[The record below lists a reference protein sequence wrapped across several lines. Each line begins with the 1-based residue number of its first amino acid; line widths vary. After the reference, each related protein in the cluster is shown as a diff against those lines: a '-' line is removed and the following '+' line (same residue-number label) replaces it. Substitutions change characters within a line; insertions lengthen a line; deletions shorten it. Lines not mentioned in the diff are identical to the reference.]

1 MPFRFLN
8 STIDD
13 AIPGS
18 DVKTRAHSKA
28 SRNCVDTLMHYTRSA
43 LESDALSHRLST
55 VAAPAHALPKLVLAF
70 LLAIVASQSDLRAQT
85 LAPPTAST
93 PQPAASASAGTEEE
107 TIEPTFETQKL
118 ARTYILDVPAP
129 RGQITDRNG
138 EPLAQNRLNYN
149 LAINFPT
156 PLDFS
161 DAQALSFAKEK
172 IDKTAR
178 LIGRK
183 IKISDDAILRHYHN
197 RGIMPMEIAQN
208 LTQVEYEQIKN
219 EPPPGVIVRPTYV
232 RVYPNG
238 KVAGQIIGYTGKT
251 GRNPDGIVD
260 NHETLWPETEG
271 REGLEQTFNQMLA
284 GKHGEYKLTF
294 DKDGR
299 KTSEKLIT
307 PPEPGF
313 NVVTTIDLRLQQ
325 LAEKALEAKAKRGAI
340 VIIDP
345 NNGDILAL
353 ASWPTYDPNLFVP
366 SISAEQLKTLQDDKD
381 IPLLPRAYR
390 SSYPPGSTFKIAVG
404 IAALES
410 GAVHPDDRYECV
422 PSIQIG
428 NVTFHNWKKGNRG
441 ALNFVQALTESC
453 DTWFYQVGIRTGAQP
468 IIDWA
473 LQLGF
478 GAKCGIPLRGEA
490 EGRVPNDEYMKATHG
505 RRLLNGDIANM
516 SIGQGDT
523 QVTPL
528 QMAQAMGVVA
538 NGGTL
543 YQTRLV
549 QQVQTFDNQIVTAY
563 QVRAKRILN
572 LSAETLDEV
581 HTGMIDVVNG
591 AGGTAHQATLDN
603 AEVAGKTGTAQWGPK
618 NKERT
623 AAWFAGFLPAD
634 QPRYAFAALYE
645 GDVGSKVHGG
655 SAAAPMIA
663 DVFKE
668 VYKSEK
674 VVSQKQRRAR
684 EQPEIRRAE
693 PVEEEDES
701 D

>member
-1 MPFRFLN
+1 MRGNL
-8 STIDD
+8 
-13 AIPGS
+13 GS
-18 DVKTRAHSKA
+18 
-28 SRNCVDTLMHYTRSA
+28 LW
-43 LESDALSHRLST
+43 
-55 VAAPAHALPKLVLAF
+55 
-70 LLAIVASQSDLRAQT
+70 VASLILATAVAGDAQM
-85 LAPPTAST
+85 LAPTPTPT
-93 PQPAASASAGTEEE
+93 PSASPSPEEE
-107 TIEPTFETQKL
+107 TIIPTFETQKL

-138 EPLAQNRLNYN
+138 VPLAQNRLSYN

-161 DAQALSFAKEK
+161 DAQAVSFAREK
-172 IDKTAR
+172 IYKAGK
-178 LIGRK
+178 LIGRTLR
-183 IKISDDAILRHYHN
+183 ISDEAILRHYRN
-197 RGIMPMEIAQN
+197 RGIMPFEIAQN
-208 LTQVEYEQIKN
+208 LSQSEYEAVKDNLPAGIMM
-219 EPPPGVIVRPTYV
+219 RPVYV
-232 RVYPNG
+232 RIYPNG
-238 KVAGQIIGYTGKT
+238 KVAGQIIGYTGRT

-271 REGLEQTFNQMLA
+271 REGLEQTFNEMLT

-307 PPEPGF
+307 PPEPGY
-313 NVVTTIDLRLQQ
+313 NVVTTLDLHLQE
-325 LAEKALEAKAKRGAI
+325 LAEKALEAKAKRGAMAI
-340 VIIDP
+340 LNP

-366 SISAEQLKTLQDDKD
+366 SISSEKFKALQDDPD

-410 GAVHPDDRYECV
+410 SAVTPDDRFDCV
-422 PSIQIG
+422 PAIQIG
-428 NVTFHNWKKGNRG
+428 NVTFHNWKKGDRG

-453 DTWFYQVGIRTGAQP
+453 DTWFYQVGIKTGAEP
-468 IIDWA
+468 IVDWA
-473 LQLGF
+473 LKLGF

-505 RRLLNGDIANM
+505 RRLLNGDIANL
-516 SIGQGDT
+516 SIGQGDV

-528 QMAQAMGVVA
+528 QMAQAIGIVA
-538 NGGTL
+538 NGGTF

-549 QQVQTFDNQIVTAY
+549 QQVQTFDNQLVTAY
-563 QVRAKRILN
+563 QMRAKR
-572 LSAETLDEV
+572 TLDLSSGTLDQLR
-581 HTGMIDVVNG
+581 TGLIDVVNG
-591 AGGTAHQATLDN
+591 SGGTAHQASLDN
-603 AEVAGKTGTAQWGPK
+603 VEVAGKTGTAQWGPK

-634 QPRYAFAALYE
+634 QPQYAFAALYE
-645 GDVGSKVHGG
+645 GDVDSKVHGG
-655 SAAAPMIA
+655 STAAPMIA
-663 DVFKE
+663 EVFKE
-668 VYKSEK
+668 IYKG
-674 VVSQKQRRAR
+674 QKANARERRRA
-684 EQPEIRRAE
+684 PEEKEVRRAE
-693 PVEEEDES
+693 RVQEEDES

>member
-1 MPFRFLN
+1 MRSIFRPAGDLW
-8 STIDD
+8 I
-13 AIPGS
+13 
-18 DVKTRAHSKA
+18 
-28 SRNCVDTLMHYTRSA
+28 A
-43 LESDALSHRLST
+43 LLI
-55 VAAPAHALPKLVLAF
+55 VAAP
-70 LLAIVASQSDLRAQT
+70 SMSRAQT
-85 LAPPTAST
+85 FAPPTAAT
-93 PQPAASASAGTEEE
+93 PQPATSASAGPEEE

-138 EPLAQNRLNYN
+138 EPLAQNRLSYN

-161 DAQALSFAKEK
+161 DAQALSFAREK

-178 LIGRK
+178 LIGHK

-208 LTQVEYEQIKN
+208 LTQVEYDQIKN
-219 EPPPGVIVRPTYV
+219 DPPPGVIVRPIYV

-238 KVAGQIIGYTGKT
+238 KVAGQIVGYTGKT

-271 REGLEQTFNQMLA
+271 REGLEQTFNDMLK

-307 PPEPGF
+307 PPEPGY
-313 NVVTTIDLRLQQ
+313 NVVTTLDLRLQQ

-366 SISAEQLKTLQDDKD
+366 SISAEQLKLLQDDKD

-410 GAVHPDDRYECV
+410 GAVHPDDQYECV

-478 GAKCGIPLRGEA
+478 GAKCGIPLRGEV

-523 QVTPL
+523 QATPL

-563 QVRAKRILN
+563 QVRAKRTLN
-572 LSAETLDEV
+572 LSSETLDEV

-591 AGGTAHQATLDN
+591 AGGTAHQASLDN

-634 QPRYAFAALYE
+634 QPRYAFAAVYE

-655 SAAAPMIA
+655 STAAPMIA

-668 VYKSEK
+668 VYKGEK
-674 VVSQKQRRAR
+674 VVSQKERRAR
-684 EQPEIRRAE
+684 ERPEIRRAE

>member
-1 MPFRFLN
+1 MRLLW
-8 STIDD
+8 
-13 AIPGS
+13 G
-18 DVKTRAHSKA
+18 
-28 SRNCVDTLMHYTRSA
+28 TLGGLWIAFWILATPTP
-43 LESDALSHRLST
+43 LLSQ
-55 VAAPAHALPKLVLAF
+55 A
-70 LLAIVASQSDLRAQT
+70 
-85 LAPPTAST
+85 LAPSAVPGTTT
-93 PQPAASASAGTEEE
+93 PPQAEEE
-107 TIEPTFETQKL
+107 TIVPTFETQKL

-138 EPLAQNRLNYN
+138 ESLAQNRLSYN

-161 DAQALSFAKEK
+161 DAQALGFAREK
-172 IDKTAR
+172 IDRTAR

-183 IKISDDAILRHYHN
+183 LKISDEAILRHYHN

-208 LTQVEYEQIKN
+208 LSQLEYEQIKN
-219 EPPPGVIVRPTYV
+219 GPPPGVIVRPIYV

-271 REGLEQTFNQMLA
+271 REGLEQTFNEMLT

-307 PPEPGF
+307 PPDPGY
-313 NVVTTIDLRLQQ
+313 NVVTTLDLRLQQ

-366 SISAEQLKTLQDDKD
+366 SISAEQFKLLQDDKD

-390 SSYPPGSTFKIAVG
+390 SSYPPGSTFKVAVG

-410 GAVHPDDRYECV
+410 HAVFPDDRYECV

-441 ALNFVQALTESC
+441 ELNFVQALTESC
-453 DTWFYQVGIRTGAQP
+453 DTWFYQVGIKTGAQP

-473 LQLGF
+473 LALGF

-516 SIGQGDT
+516 SIGQGDI

-538 NGGTL
+538 NGGTF

-563 QVRAKRILN
+563 QVRAKRTLN
-572 LSAETLDEV
+572 LSSETLDEV

-591 AGGTAHQATLDN
+591 GGGTAHQASLDN

-634 QPRYAFAALYE
+634 QPRYAFAVVYE

-668 VYKSEK
+668 IYKGEK
-674 VVSQKQRRAR
+674 VVGQREHRAR
-684 EQPEIRRAE
+684 EKPEIRRAE
-693 PVEEEDES
+693 PVEEDDES

>member
-1 MPFRFLN
+1 MSILQMK
-8 STIDD
+8 
-13 AIPGS
+13 
-18 DVKTRAHSKA
+18 VRALIFVFA
-28 SRNCVDTLMHYTRSA
+28 V
-43 LESDALSHRLST
+43 
-55 VAAPAHALPKLVLAF
+55 VP
-70 LLAIVASQSDLRAQT
+70 IVNAQAQET
-85 LAPPTAST
+85 TAT
-93 PQPAASASAGTEEE
+93 PAASPTSSEEA
-107 TIEPTFETQKL
+107 IIPTFETQKL

-138 EPLAQNRLNYN
+138 VPLAQNRLSYN

-161 DAQALSFAKEK
+161 DAQTLSFVREK
-172 IDKTAR
+172 MDKAGKLT
-178 LIGRK
+178 GRTLRMP
-183 IKISDDAILRHYHN
+183 DEVILRHYRN
-197 RGIMPMEIAQN
+197 RGIMPLEIAQN
-208 LTQVEYEQIKN
+208 LSESEYRQVKDN
-219 EPPPGVIVRPTYV
+219 LPAAMIVRPIYV

-238 KVAGQIIGYTGKT
+238 KIAGQIIGYTGKT

-271 REGLEQTFNQMLA
+271 REGLEQTFNGMLT

-299 KTSEKLIT
+299 KTSDKLVT
-307 PPEPGF
+307 PPEPGY
-313 NVVTTIDLRLQQ
+313 NVVTTLDLRVQQ

-345 NNGDILAL
+345 NTGDILAL

-366 SISAEQLKTLQDDKD
+366 SISAEQLKALQNDAN

-410 GAVHPDDRYECV
+410 GAVQPDDQYQCMPALQV
-422 PSIQIG
+422 G
-428 NVTFHNWKKGNRG
+428 NVTFHNWKKSNRG

-453 DTWFYQVGIRTGAQP
+453 DTWFYQVGIKTGAGP

-490 EGRVPNDEYMKATHG
+490 EGRIPNDEYMKATHG
-505 RRLLNGDIANM
+505 RRILNGDIANL
-516 SIGQGDT
+516 SIGQGDI

-528 QMAQAMGVVA
+528 QMAQAMATSA

-563 QVRAKRILN
+563 QVRAKR
-572 LSAETLDEV
+572 TLD
-581 HTGMIDVVNG
+581 
-591 AGGTAHQATLDN
+591 L
-603 AEVAGKTGTAQWGPK
+603 
-618 NKERT
+618 
-623 AAWFAGFLPAD
+623 
-634 QPRYAFAALYE
+634 
-645 GDVGSKVHGG
+645 S
-655 SAAAPMIA
+655 
-663 DVFKE
+663 
-668 VYKSEK
+668 SET
-674 VVSQKQRRAR
+674 S
-684 EQPEIRRAE
+684 
-693 PVEEEDES
+693 
-701 D
+701 

>member
-1 MPFRFLN
+1 VLF
-8 STIDD
+8 
-13 AIPGS
+13 A
-18 DVKTRAHSKA
+18 VAA
-28 SRNCVDTLMHYTRSA
+28 SIRGQTLMPTP
-43 LESDALSHRLST
+43 
-55 VAAPAHALPKLVLAF
+55 APSPSV
-70 LLAIVASQSDLRAQT
+70 S
-85 LAPPTAST
+85 P
-93 PQPAASASAGTEEE
+93 EEE
-107 TIEPTFETQKL
+107 TIIPTFETQKL

-138 EPLAQNRLNYN
+138 ESLAQNKLSYN
-149 LAINFPT
+149 LTISFPT

-161 DAQALSFAKEK
+161 DAQTLSFAREK
-172 IDKTAR
+172 IDRTAR

-183 IKISDDAILRHYHN
+183 LKISDDAILRHYHN

-208 LTQVEYEQIKN
+208 LSELEYEQIKN
-219 EPPPGVIVRPTYV
+219 DPPPGVIVRPIYV

-271 REGLEQTFNQMLA
+271 REGLEQTFNEMLT

-307 PPEPGF
+307 PPDPGY
-313 NVVTTIDLRLQQ
+313 NVVTTLDLRLQQ

-366 SISAEQLKTLQDDKD
+366 SISAEQLKLLQDDKD

-410 GAVHPDDRYECV
+410 GAVYPDDQYECV
-422 PSIQIG
+422 PAIQIG

-453 DTWFYQVGIRTGAQP
+453 DTWFYQVGIKTGAQP

-473 LQLGF
+473 LALGF

-505 RRLLNGDIANM
+505 RKLLNGDIANM
-516 SIGQGDT
+516 SIGQGDI

-528 QMAQAMGVVA
+528 QMAQAMGIVA

-563 QVRAKRILN
+563 QVRAKRTLN
-572 LSAETLDEV
+572 LSSETLDEL

-591 AGGTAHQATLDN
+591 AGGTAHQASLDN

-623 AAWFAGFLPAD
+623 AAWFAGFLPSD

-668 VYKSEK
+668 IYKSEK
-674 VVSQKQRRAR
+674 IVGQGQRRSP

>member
-1 MPFRFLN
+1 MKSFRETLGIVWIAF
-8 STIDD
+8 SIQT
-13 AIPGS
+13 PGA
-18 DVKTRAHSKA
+18 VHGQAL
-28 SRNCVDTLMHYTRSA
+28 VPSA
-43 LESDALSHRLST
+43 
-55 VAAPAHALPKLVLAF
+55 VPAA
-70 LLAIVASQSDLRAQT
+70 
-85 LAPPTAST
+85 TAT
-93 PQPAASASAGTEEE
+93 PQAEEE
-107 TIEPTFETQKL
+107 TIIPTFETQKL

-138 EPLAQNRLNYN
+138 EPLAQNRLSYN

-156 PLDFS
+156 PLDFT
-161 DAQALSFAKEK
+161 DAQVIGFAREK

-183 IKISDDAILRHYHN
+183 IKISDEAILRHYHN
-197 RGIMPMEIAQN
+197 RGIMPLEIAQN
-208 LTQVEYEQIKN
+208 LSQLEYEQIKN
-219 EPPPGVIVRPTYV
+219 DPPPGVIVRPIYV
-232 RVYPNG
+232 RIYPNG

-271 REGLEQTFNQMLA
+271 REGLEQTFNEMLT

-307 PPEPGF
+307 PPEPGY
-313 NVVTTIDLRLQQ
+313 NVVTTLDLRLQQ

-340 VIIDP
+340 VIMDP

-366 SISAEQLKTLQDDKD
+366 SISTEQLKLLQNDPD

-410 GAVHPDDRYECV
+410 QAVHPDDRYECV

-428 NVTFHNWKKGNRG
+428 NVTFHNWKKANRG
-441 ALNFVQALTESC
+441 ALDFVQALTESC

-478 GAKCGIPLRGEA
+478 GAKCGVPLRGEA

-505 RRLLNGDIANM
+505 RRMLNGDIANM

-563 QVRAKRILN
+563 QVRAKRTLN
-572 LSAETLDEV
+572 LSSETLDEV

-591 AGGTAHQATLDN
+591 AGGTAHQASLNN

-634 QPRYAFAALYE
+634 QPRYAFAAVYE

-663 DVFKE
+663 DIFKE
-668 VYKSEK
+668 IYKGEK
-674 VVSQKQRRAR
+674 VVSQKQHRAR

-693 PVEEEDES
+693 PVEEDDES

>member
-1 MPFRFLN
+1 
-8 STIDD
+8 
-13 AIPGS
+13 
-18 DVKTRAHSKA
+18 
-28 SRNCVDTLMHYTRSA
+28 MHYTRSA

-55 VAAPAHALPKLVLAF
+55 VAAPAHALSKAVMAF

-93 PQPAASASAGTEEE
+93 PQPPASASAGTEEE

-138 EPLAQNRLNYN
+138 EPLAQNRLSYN

-183 IKISDDAILRHYHN
+183 IKISDHAILRHYHN

-208 LTQVEYEQIKN
+208 LTQVEYDQIKN

-307 PPEPGF
+307 PPEPGY
-313 NVVTTIDLRLQQ
+313 NVVTTLDLHLQQ

-366 SISAEQLKTLQDDKD
+366 SISAEQLKILQDDKD

-410 GAVHPDDRYECV
+410 GAVHPDDQYECV

-563 QVRAKRILN
+563 QVRAKRTLN

-591 AGGTAHQATLDN
+591 AGGTAHQASLDN

-645 GDVGSKVHGG
+645 GDVDSKVHGG

-674 VVSQKQRRAR
+674 VVSQKQRRGR